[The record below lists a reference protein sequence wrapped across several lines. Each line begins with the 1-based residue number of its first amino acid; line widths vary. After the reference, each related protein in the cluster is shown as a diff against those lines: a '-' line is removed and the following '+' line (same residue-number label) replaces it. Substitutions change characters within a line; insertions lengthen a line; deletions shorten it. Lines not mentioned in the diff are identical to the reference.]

1 MCAIAVRCHQS
12 VTNCAELIQDL
23 ISEIL
28 CQTKSMG
35 VYVRDDSPFFWFL
48 LEGTNRRAS
57 TGVPIHGG
65 SPAHEKELR
74 RQAEDIYAT
83 KKADL
88 ARGLSHLPVK
98 RDAILFSTFAAWYET
113 HRVSNLRGK
122 EREREIIAT
131 WVTTFTG
138 RSLEELTRTRIEE
151 AITKRAKSINP
162 RTVNREVDTLKSM
175 LKAAAALGHL
185 AASPIAGMKRLKFR
199 KPKRRTLTPAEE
211 TRLLKLLSPTDKAIV
226 IMGLDTL
233 CRLGDILDLKRSD
246 DHGRYLYIADPKDP
260 DQAEPY
266 HVPVSKRLRK
276 ALDAVPKLG
285 VYYFQ
290 SRRVAKTDRD
300 RRGAVRQMLE
310 AACATAN
317 IPYGRAN
324 GGITFHWATR
334 RTGASRMLSRG
345 ANLKSVQKIGNWKRP
360 DTVLDIY
367 AESLTEDEFAAVEL
381 VSGSRHTH
389 ARAKTSRR

>member
-1 MCAIAVRCHQS
+1 
-12 VTNCAELIQDL
+12 
-23 ISEIL
+23 
-28 CQTKSMG
+28 MG
-35 VYVRDDSPFFWFL
+35 VYRRPDSPFWWYW
-48 LEGTNRRAS
+48 LEGTTRRAS
-57 TGVPIHGG
+57 TGVPRHGG
-65 SPAHEKELR
+65 SPTHDKELR
-74 RQAEDIYAT
+74 RQAEAIYST
-83 KKADL
+83 KKSDL

-98 RDAILFSTFAAWYET
+98 RDAVLFATFAAWYEK
-113 HRVSNLRGK
+113 HRISNLRGK
-122 EREREIIAT
+122 ERELEIVAT
-131 WVTTFTG
+131 WRSTFKG

-151 AITKRAKSINP
+151 AITRRAKQVNP

-175 LKAAAALGHL
+175 LKAAVALGHL
-185 AASPIAGMKRLKFR
+185 PASPIAGMKRLKFR

-211 TRLLKLLSPTDKAIV
+211 TRLLKLLSSTDRAIV

-233 CRLGDILDLKRSD
+233 CRLGDILDLKRAD

-276 ALDAVPKLG
+276 ALDAVPKSG
-285 VYYFQ
+285 VYYFA
-290 SRRVAKTDRD
+290 SRRIAKTDRD

-310 AACATAN
+310 AACLAAD

-367 AESLTEDEFAAVEL
+367 AESLTEDEFTAVEL
-381 VSGSRHTH
+381 VSHARHTH
-389 ARAKTSRR
+389 APAKTSRR